1 MIISL
6 DEEKA
11 LDKIQIPICVLKTLS
26 KLGI

>member
-11 LDKIQIPICVLKTLS
+11 LDKIQIPISVLKTLS